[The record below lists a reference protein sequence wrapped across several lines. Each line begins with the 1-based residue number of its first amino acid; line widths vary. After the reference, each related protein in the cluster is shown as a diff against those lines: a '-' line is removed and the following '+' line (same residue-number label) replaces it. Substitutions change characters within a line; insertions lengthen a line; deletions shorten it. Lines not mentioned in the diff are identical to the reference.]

1 MPIPYKK
8 DGDFFVR
15 ESVGFPAGILVY
27 VSLMVLLLIIF
38 RHVFVAAQEW
48 SRLITFLTSSI
59 SFVAACTA
67 AEKFSN
73 LTGVKIFAA
82 FVALFWLI
90 FLGADFLGVLTDV
103 IDFLEGDSNEGDAI
117 KNLLEFVKTVWRAPL
132 CFVVT
137 LILTLWT
144 VTK

>member
-1 MPIPYKK
+1 M
-8 DGDFFVR
+8 R
-15 ESVGFPAGILVY
+15 ESVGFPAGVLVY
-27 VSLMVLLLIIF
+27 VSLTVLLLIICQ
-38 RHVFVAAQEW
+38 HVFIEAQEW

-82 FVALFWLI
+82 SVALFWLI
-90 FLGADFLGVLTDV
+90 FLSADFLGVLTDV
-103 IDFLEGDSNEGDAI
+103 IEFLEGGSDEGNAVH
-117 KNLLEFVKTVWRAPL
+117 NLIGFVKSVWNAPV

-144 VTK
+144 VSK

>member
-1 MPIPYKK
+1 L
-8 DGDFFVR
+8 R
-15 ESVGFPAGILVY
+15 ESVGFPAGVLVY
-27 VSLMVLLLIIF
+27 VSLTVLLLIICQHIF
-38 RHVFVAAQEW
+38 IQAQEW

-82 FVALFWLI
+82 SVALFWLI

-103 IDFLEGDSNEGDAI
+103 IEFLEGGSDEGDAVH
-117 KNLLEFVKTVWRAPL
+117 NLIGFVKTVWSAPV

-137 LILTLWT
+137 LILMLWT
-144 VTK
+144 VSK